1 MVLQAVLQHVPQL
14 EDEERHGP
22 GEVRGRRMSAVA
34 AAPEEDWE
42 PWLRTADG
50 EVDGITSISSKRG
63 LKYCVVFRVL

>member
-34 AAPEEDWE
+34 AAPEEYCE
-42 PWLRTADG
+42 PWLRIVEG
-50 EVDGITSISSKRG
+50 EIVR
-63 LKYCVVFRVL
+63 